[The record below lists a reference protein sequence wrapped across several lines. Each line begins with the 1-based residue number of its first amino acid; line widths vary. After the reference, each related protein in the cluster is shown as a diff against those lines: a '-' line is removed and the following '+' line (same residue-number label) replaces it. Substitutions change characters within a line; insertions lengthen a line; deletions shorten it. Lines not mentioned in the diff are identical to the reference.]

1 MDSTEIS
8 EMQEAASTYATLPDI
23 STPSQ
28 EVAIAS
34 KDRQKEEEKVPKSM
48 KQRYWHS
55 WEELRLVELWR
66 RYKDEVT
73 DVHKCLPV
81 YRKIVGG
88 MKSFGF
94 LVNTQDC
101 RRKINTLTNRYMAEK
116 RHMDISGNKSVWR
129 LYPLINCIID
139 TKTKWEVD
147 DPWHEN
153 RIIKN
158 LLDRIDPPTESVS
171 DSRSQPQQIP
181 PRIPLQMRSTNANE
195 ANVSPIENS
204 VPPHQPAAQFQFSC
218 DKRSRIIPINRLTE
232 ENLKQL
238 RAENNRLAMDRDED
252 LKQLRREEERFHK
265 FHIEIQYWGKQHEDL
280 LQKIRNRQNDA
291 TPTLEK
297 GKT

>member
-1 MDSTEIS
+1 MDSTEVS
-8 EMQEAASTYATLPDI
+8 EMQEAAATYATLPDI
-23 STPSQ
+23 SKTSQ
-28 EVAIAS
+28 EVTMAS

-101 RRKINTLTNRYMAEK
+101 RRKINTLTNRAEK

-139 TKTKWEVD
+139 AKTKWEVD

-158 LLDRIDPPTESVS
+158 LLDKIDPPTESVS
-171 DSRSQPQQIP
+171 DNRSQPQQLP
-181 PRIPLQMRSTNANE
+181 PRSPLQMRSINANE
-195 ANVSPIENS
+195 ANVSPMETS
-204 VPPHQPAAQFQFSC
+204 TPPHQPTAQFQLSC

-238 RAENNRLAMDRDED
+238 RAENNRLAMERDED
-252 LKQLRREEERFHK
+252 LKRLRREEEGFHK
-265 FHIEIQYWGKQHEDL
+265 FHAVIQYWNKQQEDV
-280 LQKIRNRQNDA
+280 LQKICNHLNDA
-291 TPTLEK
+291 RPTLQT